1 MNEQNKQRAAELA
14 KYGLQI
20 DMAYAA
26 EAKIESLVEIL
37 VEQKVFQLEEL
48 ENKVDEKIGA
58 LLERAEEELNKARLL
73 AALQM
78 LPEEEEETEDE

>member
-1 MNEQNKQRAAELA
+1 MNEQNQQRAAELA

-20 DMAYAA
+20 DMAYATQ
-26 EAKIESLVEIL
+26 EKLDSLVELL
-37 VEQKVFQLEEL
+37 VANKVFKQEEL
-48 ENKVDEKIGA
+48 DELVDQKIGL

-78 LPEEEEETEDE
+78 LPDEEETND

>member
-20 DMAYAA
+20 DMAYALQEKVDA
-26 EAKIESLVEIL
+26 LVELL
-37 VEQKVFQLEEL
+37 VESKVFSEEAF
-48 ENKVDEKIGA
+48 EEKVDERLGV
-58 LLERAEEELNKARLL
+58 LLEAAEEELNKARLL

-78 LPEEEEETEDE
+78 LPDEEETND